1 MVNRQ
6 HTVMVRAL
14 SLLAIHVSDHKNLP
28 HGGGWQRGAC
38 FRGGGMSSFPR
49 SLGDT
54 RRLKSPRTR
63 YGGMADHGAQRAFVT
78 DRVKDAATGFVHEA
92 TGKKMERD
100 NGEVG

>member
-1 MVNRQ
+1 VVNRQ

-54 RRLKSPRTR
+54 RRLKSPGIR
-63 YGGMADHGAQRAFVT
+63 YGGMADPGAQHTFVT
-78 DRVKDAATGFVHEA
+78 DRVEGAATVFVHEMA
-92 TGKKMERD
+92 GKKMERD